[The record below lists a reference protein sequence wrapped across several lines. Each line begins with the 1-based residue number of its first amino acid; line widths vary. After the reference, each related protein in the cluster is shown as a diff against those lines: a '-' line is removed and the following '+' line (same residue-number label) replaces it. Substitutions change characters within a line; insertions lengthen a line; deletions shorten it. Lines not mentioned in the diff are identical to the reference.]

1 MVVKKLT
8 EIILD
13 ADLVLLDMDNTLYDY
28 QHSHEIGK
36 RAMLKKWSQRFGGDT
51 KSFEAAYQRSRQEV
65 KKMHPGKAIS
75 HSRLF
80 YSQGAVESILNTTD
94 AGLILQLH
102 AAYWDSFISSMKLHD
117 DVLPFL
123 NECKQRKIPVVMV
136 TDMTAH
142 VQFRKVA
149 HLGINQYLAFIVT
162 SEEAGVEKPDP
173 RIYELAVEKA
183 RKVKPEIGKILV
195 IGDDE
200 ERDTFSSD
208 EFDILN
214 YHVKRT

>member
-8 EIILD
+8 DIILD

-28 QHSHEIGK
+28 ERCHQIGTQS
-36 RAMLKKWSQRFGGDT
+36 MLKKWSQRFGGDT
-51 KSFEAAYQRSRQEV
+51 KAFEEAYQRSRQEV
-65 KKMHPGKAIS
+65 KKRHPGKAIS

-80 YSQGAVESILNTTD
+80 YCQGAVESLLNTTD
-94 AGLILQLH
+94 AGLILELH

-123 NECKQRKIPVVMV
+123 MECAKGKIPVVMV

-149 HLGINQYLAFIVT
+149 HLGINKYLAFIVT
-162 SEEAGVEKPDP
+162 SEEAGVEKPDY
-173 RIYELAVEKA
+173 RIYQVAIVKA
-183 RKVKPEIGKILV
+183 RKVKPEIRRIIM
-195 IGDDE
+195 IGDDD
-200 ERDTFSSD
+200 ERDVFSSD
-208 EFDILN
+208 GFDIVN
-214 YHVKRT
+214 YHVRRT